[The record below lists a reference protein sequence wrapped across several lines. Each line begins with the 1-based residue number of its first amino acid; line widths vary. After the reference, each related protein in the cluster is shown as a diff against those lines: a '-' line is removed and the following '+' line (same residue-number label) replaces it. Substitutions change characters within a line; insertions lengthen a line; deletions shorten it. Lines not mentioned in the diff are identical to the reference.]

1 MLEEQLVELI
11 IRSMERSDKEVSEGV
26 DPEENHWLWLHI
38 SSQLIYFIL
47 FQFAVFPSIVNALHD
62 KVYNV
67 ILMYFITFKFVYF
80 NFYYS

>member
-11 IRSMERSDKEVSEGV
+11 IRSMERSDKEAAEGA

-47 FQFAVFPSIVNALHD
+47 FQFAVFPNIVNALHE
-62 KVYNV
+62 KVH
-67 ILMYFITFKFVYF
+67 ILLFF
-80 NFYYS
+80 